1 MVLPK
6 GTWPS
11 VIVLSFLALL
21 LNFLSFFHSQNFREQ
36 SIDGEGL
43 MMLTEEHLINIL
55 GMKLGPALKLRSKL
69 LKRLNE
75 PCNCTSCNSGNSC
88 GIEDNLMESKSFINN
103 FTKMAIPRAGS
114 ADSAKF

>member
-1 MVLPK
+1 
-6 GTWPS
+6 
-11 VIVLSFLALL
+11 
-21 LNFLSFFHSQNFREQ
+21 
-36 SIDGEGL
+36 

-75 PCNCTSCNSGNSC
+75 SCNCASCIAMSLTSNGGDESL
-88 GIEDNLMESKSFINN
+88 IESKNFINN
-103 FTKMAIPRAGS
+103 FTKMTIPRAGS

>member
-1 MVLPK
+1 
-6 GTWPS
+6 
-11 VIVLSFLALL
+11 
-21 LNFLSFFHSQNFREQ
+21 
-36 SIDGEGL
+36 

-75 PCNCTSCNSGNSC
+75 PCNCTTCNMVGLP
-88 GIEDNLMESKSFINN
+88 EDGLTESKSFINN
-103 FTKMAIPRAGS
+103 FTKMTIPRAGS